1 MGNHMSLILLDV
13 FSILMRIFDFL
24 KKGKNKELNKENISI
39 PKELLHIILDYDGK
53 INYRNG
59 KYINALD
66 VTDGRYDIIR
76 PILIKKME
84 IMKII
89 ELDTVNKGFYFE
101 LSFNMSK
108 NVGLVYDYNFSYD
121 KKFEICYYDWRDDN
135 NIIQLRTN
143 I

>member
-1 MGNHMSLILLDV
+1 M
-13 FSILMRIFDFL
+13 
-24 KKGKNKELNKENISI
+24 
-39 PKELLHIILDYDGK
+39 DYDGK

-66 VTDGRYDIIR
+66 VTDERYDIIR

-89 ELDTVNKGFYFE
+89 ELDTVNKDSIFE

-108 NVGLVYDYNFSYD
+108 NVSLVYDYNFVRR
-121 KKFEICYYDWRDDN
+121 EV
-135 NIIQLRTN
+135 
-143 I
+143 